1 MRITKFHFQVLRTQ
15 DVKGDV
21 RSLEGDGTLLRP
33 LLKITSG
40 KNLLSDCLGVDYSII
55 LLLLLLLLFT
65 VGIYVCH
72 IIIYAYYLPV
82 CRHSCLGSAILIKV
96 HLLLPVVFPSVGHKE
111 LLGPWFVLP
120 RGHFPRICTFQE
132 QFLVLLHSNV
142 EQ

>member
-55 LLLLLLLLFT
+55 LLLLLLLLLFT

-72 IIIYAYYLPV
+72 IIIYMHTTYLFVDTVAYPG
-82 CRHSCLGSAILIKV
+82 LGSAILIKV
-96 HLLLPVVFPSVGHKE
+96 HLLLPVFPSVGHKE

-120 RGHFPRICTFQE
+120 N
-132 QFLVLLHSNV
+132 L
-142 EQ
+142 